1 MARLIKKT
9 VVLAKVETT
18 TGTDAVPT
26 GAANAIQVANLSITP
41 IEAKM
46 VQINTVT
53 PWFGGS
59 MDLVATSSVKCSFE
73 VLLAGSG
80 TPATGPAWGQLLLG
94 CAMSETTGLVTPN
107 RVEYDP
113 ITNATKTLSIYYY
126 DDGVLH
132 KLLMAQGNVKL
143 SAKSG
148 EAPKLMFEFIGV
160 DGIPTAAAN
169 ATAVLTAWKVPP
181 TITKANV
188 TDILLGCTYAAG
200 VLTGGTSFNSTGLTL
215 DWGNAT
221 AFIPML
227 TVEQTVL
234 TDRNLKG
241 TVELD
246 LTAAQEVTQLA
257 NVKAN
262 VFTGLGF
269 VIGNTAGNKI
279 MIYAPAAQ
287 LINPKKVDN
296 SGMRL
301 IGFDIGLN
309 PVAGNDEVKL
319 ISL

>member
-18 TGTDAVPT
+18 AGTDSTPT

-41 IEAKM
+41 IDAKM

-148 EAPKLMFEFIGV
+148 EAPKLMFDFIGV
-160 DGIPTAAAN
+160 DGIPTAVAN

-188 TDILLGCTYAAG
+188 TDILLGCTYATG
-200 VLTGGTSFNSTGLTL
+200 VLSGGTSFNSTGLTL

-221 AFIPML
+221 AFVPML
-227 TVEQTVL
+227 TLEQTVL

-241 TVELD
+241 TVEFD

-262 VFTGLGF
+262 VSTGLGF

-279 MIYAPAAQ
+279 MVFAPAAQ
-287 LINPKKVDN
+287 LLNPKKVDN

-301 IGFDIGLN
+301 IGFDIGFN